1 MKKIFLLITCF
12 LYSSFLF
19 GQMTVVKG
27 KVTAFNKYPLKNITV
42 QAKKSKAKVS
52 TNEYG
57 VFELVCEPKD
67 IISFESKSFIPVRR
81 KIKDPADSIFVN
93 LVFKD
98 TPKSKEY
105 AVGYGIMKEE
115 DLTYAVSNMSQEN
128 NNFQS
133 YSTIYELIVGRFP
146 GVDVQ
151 GNEIIIRGIS
161 SINGSN
167 AALMVVDGMAVND
180 ITGISPGMVKSI
192 DILKGSAAAIYG
204 SRGANGV
211 VLITLKK

>member
-1 MKKIFLLITCF
+1 MKKILFLLICF
-12 LYSSFLF
+12 LYGSFLF

-42 QAKKSKAKVS
+42 RAKKSKAKVA

-57 VFELVCEPKD
+57 VFEIVCEPKEV
-67 IISFESKSFIPVRR
+67 IFFESKSFLPIKR
-81 KIKDPADSIFVN
+81 KIKDPADSVNVN

-98 TPKSKEY
+98 TPKSREY

-115 DLTYAVSNMSQEN
+115 DLTYAVSNMSNEN

-133 YSTIYELIVGRFP
+133 YGTIYELIVGRFP
-146 GVDVQ
+146 GVEVQ
-151 GNEIIIRGIS
+151 GKEIIIRGIS

-167 AALMVVDGMAVND
+167 AALLVVDGMAVND
-180 ITGISPGMVKSI
+180 ITGISPGMVESI
-192 DILKGSAAAIYG
+192 DVLKGSAASIYG